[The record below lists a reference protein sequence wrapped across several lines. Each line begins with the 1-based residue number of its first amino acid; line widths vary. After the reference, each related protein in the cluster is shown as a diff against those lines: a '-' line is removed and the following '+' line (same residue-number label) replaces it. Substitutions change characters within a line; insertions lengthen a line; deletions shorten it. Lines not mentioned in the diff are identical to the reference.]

1 MDKRKKIENILLFAI
16 LTVLAILV
24 VFLYNKNVEKYEQ
37 EKTKEKELEE
47 ANVTLT
53 EISYGRYGR
62 T

>member
-53 EISYGRYGR
+53 EISYVS
-62 T
+62 

>member
-37 EKTKEKELEE
+37 NPTF
-47 ANVTLT
+47 
-53 EISYGRYGR
+53 GR
-62 T
+62 

>member
-53 EISYGRYGR
+53 WHTS
-62 T
+62 